1 MSFAQILESFPSE
14 LQLPIARLT
23 EALRDEFGVRRS
35 DFDDLKFIVRELAQ
49 AQQRTEQRVEELAQA
64 QQRTEDRVEQ
74 LAQSVTELAQAQ
86 KRTEQ
91 RVEELAQ
98 AQKRTEDRVEQ
109 LAQSVTELAQAQK
122 RTEGELDKFRHT
134 FNMQIGGLGAR
145 WGLQTEEAFRQGIRT
160 ILAEVGFTIERFLDM
175 DTAGEVFGAP
185 EQIELDIVIKNG
197 KVLVIEIKSSLDRGA
212 VYQFVRKVGFY
223 ARKTGRQVDRKLI
236 ITPYADARA
245 QNVSNQLGVEIC
257 TDVVELR

>member
-1 MSFAQILESFPSE
+1 
-14 LQLPIARLT
+14 
-23 EALRDEFGVRRS
+23 
-35 DFDDLKFIVRELAQ
+35 
-49 AQQRTEQRVEELAQA
+49 VEELAQA

-91 RVEELAQ
+91 RVEELAQAQKRTEDRVEQLAQSVTELAQAQKRTEDRVEQLAQSVTELAQ

>member
-1 MSFAQILESFPSE
+1 
-14 LQLPIARLT
+14 
-23 EALRDEFGVRRS
+23 
-35 DFDDLKFIVRELAQ
+35 
-49 AQQRTEQRVEELAQA
+49 
-64 QQRTEDRVEQ
+64 EQ
-74 LAQSVTELAQAQ
+74 LAQSVT
-86 KRTEQ
+86 
-91 RVEELAQ
+91 
-98 AQKRTEDRVEQ
+98 D
-109 LAQSVTELAQAQK
+109 LAQAQK

-160 ILAEVGFTIERFLDM
+160 ILAEVGFTTERFLDV

-212 VYQFVRKVGFY
+212 VYQFIRKVGFY

-257 TDVVELR
+257 TDVVELRQ